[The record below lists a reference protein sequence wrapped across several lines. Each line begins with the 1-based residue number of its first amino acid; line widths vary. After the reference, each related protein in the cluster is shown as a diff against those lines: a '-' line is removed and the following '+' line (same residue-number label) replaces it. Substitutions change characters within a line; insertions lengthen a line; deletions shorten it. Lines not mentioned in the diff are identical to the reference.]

1 VGLCPVWTPERGPL
15 GPRPQTPSKS
25 RREGDVEMAYETKV
39 ILKMISQIIGNAS
52 SLRDAYEKVVDAASV
67 EGLELPDYDTYQQ
80 KFNKKED

>member
-1 VGLCPVWTPERGPL
+1 
-15 GPRPQTPSKS
+15 
-25 RREGDVEMAYETKV
+25 MAYETKV